1 MAQDAELKLRV
12 GLDLAFFRQQIST
25 IGAQLSG
32 QPLQLNIQLNKKS
45 IADQYR
51 LLDRYFSR
59 KSLTIKLNDSQVI
72 AARKNLGTLNQS
84 LATFRRAVATPIEIK
99 VKYKEEGKP
108 PVGIGGTASRAIT
121 GRVAGTQALEGK
133 NRAELQ
139 KIYGLFREANLRV
152 GKLSKGL
159 AKSSADEI
167 RDALIPAFSDSGEEA
182 VNGLA
187 AGLKNGSSKIA
198 KAAARLASD
207 TIQVVKDVFGIAS
220 PSKVFKAIGED
231 VGKGFE
237 LGAIASMNRAFDALE
252 KSLQQRLGKL
262 QAMMQPQASRR
273 GAFPFVAKSGPIE
286 SKVLMEESASLAKQI
301 DQVRA
306 QLAQTQQRRQLFREG
321 ALSFQRETL
330 AQSAGRMLPAGVS
343 AAPRVSAQD
352 IVTQNFY
359 KSMQD
364 AQRMLQENFAA
375 NSYLPRTT
383 RMFADSMQQASQGIK
398 AIAGARAPIAALPS
412 AQMIEQRKFQSA
424 IMQAIKTDMQNAL
437 RQQMQGR
444 MLPAAGQSSYRS
456 PQQKEQQRFQE
467 AINKAAAIDAE
478 KAAIF
483 AARQARTQAGEMLRQ
498 TRAQMRVPALPAAGQ
513 SSFGLMKDRQLQSS
527 LANIGAFGRQETGG
541 VQGII
546 ASGKG
551 SIFEKLK
558 ASAIAFAQNAPTVIK
573 YLNLFRPERI
583 SVSDLPS
590 AQEGPGQFVQ
600 RISQQLKEGL
610 FGPST
615 RPSQAR
621 QFFEF
626 GKGAQLPGM
635 PLQRALPPI
644 GGSGG
649 ADRVRGMGQP
659 PQRGGAIVPFAPAT
673 RLPEGYFESAKK
685 YSAALEM
692 ARATSAKFTA
702 SQLPLVGGLREV
714 ASEFGFAIKQ
724 VLLFG
729 TAYKALAFVQSLP
742 GQILNAAK
750 SQQQYNNALQT
761 ATQDTGTFAKELL
774 YVDNVQR
781 AFGLNLETTRT
792 GFTRLY
798 ASMAPTGFDSGSI
811 EKLFTGISAATAALQ
826 LTPDKAERVIY
837 AFGQMASKGQIMSE
851 ELKGQLGDVL
861 PGALAIFA
869 KAAGM
874 SVKEFSKAMEDGEFV
889 GSKFR
894 DTFAK
899 VADELMKR
907 FGTGAQAAGKSL
919 QGLLNTVQG
928 DFQRTLESFAP
939 LANAAAQAILGPLG
953 GSLKQ
958 LSMSAQIATGEVERT
973 FAQLKQAQQDVADLK
988 IGGADASEIKA
999 AEQNVAA
1006 LAARYQV
1013 LQQAAKDPAIA
1024 KQAQDIQLFTQEL
1037 AKAGTFV
1044 MNVANVIGNIFGPIL
1059 RALGTNMTS
1068 VISTVI
1074 GLYTAFQTM
1083 RLVAMG
1089 TMGALLAYRAI
1100 STILGFSQATV
1111 GAKALAG
1118 AFNALGV
1125 AATGAQIKTIGLT
1138 RALQVFTAST
1148 IIGAVV
1154 AGIVLVASAFAT
1166 MRDRANEAQQA
1177 AKDSLQATKDAATQ
1191 GGTAMVQMQI
1201 GVTKVR
1207 QQDVETAVQLLET
1220 LRKTADASKT
1230 IRLTA
1235 GQQRVLELGG
1245 IQVPRGGEYAPG
1257 ATTALV
1263 QQANAQRKILK
1274 DTLRQQEQDLI
1285 RAKQNEKRIG
1295 LNVPTPPSTKPE
1307 TEAPDEKALK
1317 KAQQDAEQAAKQE
1330 QQRRIELAGLQNDM
1344 DKIGFDYRM
1353 GLSDTQF
1360 EHEKQLIDELNN
1372 YELSGL
1378 NDRHARQ
1385 LKFAQDLKKVQL
1397 NAIDAIRKARQKVDE
1412 AQLNVVTAR
1421 RSAQAAG
1428 GGGGINSGPIIGGFT
1443 PAQLSSATAAASKF
1457 TGIANMCSESVKAF
1471 YKSLGISLPGVTAWA
1486 DTVRNAGTT
1495 MKDWSKL
1502 APGDI
1507 VATGKPGDTPHV
1519 GVYTGGQNV
1528 FHQSR
1533 SRGLRAGNYP
1543 DLDYFKQGGYFVRP
1557 SAGIK
1562 QSSASFSMDTKA
1574 QKESFDLIKEQ
1585 AKASAQTALQQL
1597 EIQNALKIA
1606 YVQTASTI
1614 KANIDNIFPVEKQKL
1629 DLSLQKMR
1637 HNLLMQGMPQE
1648 YIDYEEKR
1656 AAVTEEAAM
1665 AVKVMKDSLSGAKAE
1680 LKVYND
1686 AVAGGTKLSV
1696 DQQANVTR
1704 LTGSI
1709 AALEEGLANAAKQ
1722 QREYNIA
1729 SLESA
1734 IATMKQADALK
1745 AMEEVSGRI
1754 NDAVTGVTDTYKSL
1768 FKEIAM
1774 GEDSVEALKKAQKAL
1789 ADQFLTMVFDMAMK
1803 PVEESMKNSL
1813 AKMFGVPTEKE
1824 KREESIKKME
1834 EQLAQLKLIE
1844 NNTAIA
1850 AGKAPASGA
1859 TATPAVPGQMTA
1871 AGTSGGFLTGTAAL
1885 QTLPFNGQTGGMLQN
1900 LPFPAGDT
1908 GFLSAIGING
1918 EELSASIS
1926 ESANAYSEQLSKV
1939 DTSVFESANALGT
1952 AGTELGKEG
1961 AAGKK
1966 WHESLGQAVGG
1977 LGMAAGAVMGIVA
1990 GINQIKE
1997 GGTSNVLGGIGMIA
2011 SMAGSLLG
2019 SFGGLFGGGGGASSI
2034 VQGTDIPIAQMPAG
2048 MQFANGGVAFGGF
2061 RAFANGG
2068 TVSGPT
2074 LGLVG
2079 EGKYNE
2085 AIVPLPDGRSIPV
2098 QLGGRSARDLMGNG
2112 APGMPQAPSLSMKFE
2127 TTKINGVEYVSREQ
2141 LEQAMAETRRASI
2154 AGGAKQG
2161 MSMTLDKIK
2170 QSPSTRSRIG
2180 MR

>member
-12 GLDLAFFRQQIST
+12 SLDLGFFRQQLAGLGQVAAGYSMPINVKFDRSVITKELRNLERALGKKKINIELNLLGGLTKDQLERIQGRLEALSKTKKVEIPVSIKNGATGKDADKVVASIKERLAQNQQIKQGGGKLRIETSVKPSITNEDIAVFKKAVKNKLSKIGALEIPTKLDVPKAEDLLKALQKNINRQKPLLAKTSIKPSILSADVKAFKKAVESKLSGITVKINAELET
-25 IGAQLSG
+25 IGGGKTKAQIEKEVLAGLERIQQMGAERMGGGVTEPARRESLRQSLQGRDIGELKDIGKQLGVAGVGKFRNTQNLIERIVTEASIEMITKYLDPQAVMRNPDRSG
-32 QPLQLNIQLNKKS
+32 LNKV
-45 IADQYR
+45 
-51 LLDRYFSR
+51 LDTFARAFFRSFMSEEQIKKEVSQMR
-59 KSLTIKLNDSQVI
+59 EAQAPKIQPSL
-72 AARKNLGTLNQS
+72 
-84 LATFRRAVATPIEIK
+84 P
-99 VKYKEEGKP
+99 
-108 PVGIGGTASRAIT
+108 
-121 GRVAGTQALEGK
+121 RVAGLLPSVTQKTSITQGTEAIVQQLIRQQAGDEAGVLVDTKRIYAALQKNIEDFLRRTFTVIEVDVTQTTMGIKDAMGAFAYLAQALQDAESRAVKAKIGDAVSSLITK
-133 NRAELQ
+133 VVGALRSAEAQAIIPVKVVDYTGQRSVLPPTSPITGSPRLALPSAGETTQPGQTRFNAVSGGYNRPAPL
-139 KIYGLFREANLRV
+139 EARPFYM
-152 GKLSKGL
+152 
-159 AKSSADEI
+159 A
-167 RDALIPAFSDSGEEA
+167 PAF
-182 VNGLA
+182 
-187 AGLKNGSSKIA
+187 
-198 KAAARLASD
+198 AS
-207 TIQVVKDVFGIAS
+207 TT
-220 PSKVFKAIGED
+220 
-231 VGKGFE
+231 
-237 LGAIASMNRAFDALE
+237 
-252 KSLQQRLGKL
+252 
-262 QAMMQPQASRR
+262 RR
-273 GAFPFVAKSGPIE
+273 IPG
-286 SKVLMEESASLAKQI
+286 
-301 DQVRA
+301 
-306 QLAQTQQRRQLFREG
+306 
-321 ALSFQRETL
+321 
-330 AQSAGRMLPAGVS
+330 SAGRMARGTAKPKMVGQEIPLGPSGGGPEE
-343 AAPRVSAQD
+343 AAFV
-352 IVTQNFY
+352 
-359 KSMQD
+359 K
-364 AQRMLQENFAA
+364 AA
-375 NSYLPRTT
+375 
-383 RMFADSMQQASQGIK
+383 
-398 AIAGARAPIAALPS
+398 
-412 AQMIEQRKFQSA
+412 
-424 IMQAIKTDMQNAL
+424 QNAL
-437 RQQMQGR
+437 
-444 MLPAAGQSSYRS
+444 
-456 PQQKEQQRFQE
+456 K
-467 AINKAAAIDAE
+467 
-478 KAAIF
+478 
-483 AARQARTQAGEMLRQ
+483 
-498 TRAQMRVPALPAAGQ
+498 
-513 SSFGLMKDRQLQSS
+513 FGL
-527 LANIGAFGRQETGG
+527 
-541 VQGII
+541 
-546 ASGKG
+546 
-551 SIFEKLK
+551 
-558 ASAIAFAQNAPTVIK
+558 
-573 YLNLFRPERI
+573 
-583 SVSDLPS
+583 
-590 AQEGPGQFVQ
+590 
-600 RISQQLKEGL
+600 
-610 FGPST
+610 
-615 RPSQAR
+615 
-621 QFFEF
+621 
-626 GKGAQLPGM
+626 
-635 PLQRALPPI
+635 
-644 GGSGG
+644 
-649 ADRVRGMGQP
+649 
-659 PQRGGAIVPFAPAT
+659 AT
-673 RLPEGYFESAKK
+673 DIAKK
-685 YSAALEM
+685 SVDNF
-692 ARATSAKFTA
+692 RA
-702 SQLPLVGGLREV
+702 SQLPLIGGLREIG
-714 ASEFGFAIKQ
+714 SEFGFAIKQ

-899 VADELMKR
+899 VADELMNR

-958 LSMSAQIATGEVERT
+958 LSMSAQIATGEIERT

-1044 MNVANVIGNIFGPIL
+1044 MNVANAIGNIFGPIL

-1230 IRLTA
+1230 IRLTT

-1285 RAKQNEKRIG
+1285 RAKSNEKRIG

-1428 GGGGINSGPIIGGFT
+1428 GGGGISSGPIIGGFT

-1629 DLSLQKMR
+1629 DLSLQQMR

-1656 AAVTEEAAM
+1656 AAAMEEAAM
-1665 AVKVMKDSLSGAKAE
+1665 AVNVMKDSLSGAKAE

-1774 GEDSVEALKKAQKAL
+1774 GEDSVEALKKAQQAL

-1803 PVEESMKNSL
+1803 PVEESMKNTL
-1813 AKMFGVPTEKE
+1813 GKMFGVPNEKE
-1824 KREESIKKME
+1824 QREKTIASME
-1834 EQLAQLKLIE
+1834 AQLAELQAHKVHLQNIE
-1844 NNTAIA
+1844 TNTGIA
-1850 AGKAPASGA
+1850 AGKSPVSSGVPAA
-1859 TATPAVPGQMTA
+1859 PAVPNQMTA

-1908 GFLSAIGING
+1908 GFLSSIGINS

-2019 SFGGLFGGGGGASSI
+2019 NFGGLFGGGGGASSI

-2154 AGGAKQG
+2154 AGGAQRG

-2170 QSPSTRSRIG
+2170 QSPSTRSSIG
-2180 MR
+2180 IR